1 MAEFQNDE
9 EKISHYKK
17 VILPLETLVQVVNV
31 SSPDTKMAITV
42 NVKGLIISGFLV
54 PLEEFYEQTT
64 NMILEN
70 LRQHSDQE
78 TFNEMRNV
86 MAKSKA
92 IFTDSEK

>member
-42 NVKGLIISGFLV
+42 NLKGFDYIWLSSSPRGVL
-54 PLEEFYEQTT
+54 
-64 NMILEN
+64 
-70 LRQHSDQE
+70 
-78 TFNEMRNV
+78 
-86 MAKSKA
+86 
-92 IFTDSEK
+92 